1 MSYLN
6 KRTYTIVPAE
16 AFKIVRNCPG
26 CGRKMPY
33 SSTGNFRVNANG
45 NQLDV
50 WLIYQCLKCR
60 HTYNLA
66 IYERVKPADLKREE
80 YQSFLNNDQDTAF
93 QYGLNREIFSKNKA
107 EIIWDDICYDVILV
121 DKKCYGKSIVQMLS
135 GEKVQDKEVQGK
147 EVQDK
152 EVQDKKVPEKIQS
165 VGAHRTSI
173 KEEMK
178 IFVVK
183 NPYGLK
189 VRTDRLAAGILQIT
203 RSKVKKLIKEGI
215 LEIQQDCIGKVI
227 EIKIGGQGNGE

>member
-107 EIIWDDICYDVILV
+107 EIIWDDICYDVILAV
-121 DKKCYGKSIVQMLS
+121 SYTHLTLPTI
-135 GEKVQDKEVQGK
+135 
-147 EVQDK
+147 
-152 EVQDKKVPEKIQS
+152 
-165 VGAHRTSI
+165 A
-173 KEEMK
+173 
-178 IFVVK
+178 
-183 NPYGLK
+183 
-189 VRTDRLAAGILQIT
+189 
-203 RSKVKKLIKEGI
+203 
-215 LEIQQDCIGKVI
+215 
-227 EIKIGGQGNGE
+227 

>member
-6 KRTYTIVPAE
+6 KRTYKIVPTE
-16 AFKIVRNCPG
+16 TFKIIRNCPG
-26 CGRKMPY
+26 CGCKMPY
-33 SSTGNFRVNANG
+33 NSTGNFRVNANG

-60 HTYNLA
+60 HTYNLT

-80 YQSFLNNDQDTAF
+80 YQSFLNNDQETAF
-93 QYGLNREIFSKNKA
+93 QYGLNREVFSKNKA

-121 DKKCYGKSIVQMLS
+121 DKKCYGKSIAQMLS
-135 GEKVQDKEVQGK
+135 IEKVQDKEV
-147 EVQDK
+147 
-152 EVQDKKVPEKIQS
+152 PEKIQG
-165 VGAHRTSI
+165 VGTDQTGI
-173 KEEMK
+173 EEEMK
-178 IFVVK
+178 IFVVE

-215 LEIQQDCIGKVI
+215 LEIQQDSIGKVI
-227 EIKIGGQGNGE
+227 EIKIGGQGNGV